1 MRLMKI
7 FALCLAFLLSP
18 LASTQAV
25 AATPAEIAAQV
36 RDQWAKNRA
45 AYMAAVQPYAGQPTY
60 AGLAQNFTAAL
71 DKTGASLENYL
82 TLKLASPPTPA
93 AQLTPAVDQ
102 LSKDLGAL
110 RLLYRQAS
118 GPMVN
123 VLGTA
128 LTQHSATTQT
138 ALKNMQ

>member
-36 RDQWAKNRA
+36 REQWAKNRE
-45 AYMAAVQPYAGQPTY
+45 AYLASVQPYAGQAAY
-60 AGLAQNFTAAL
+60 ASQVQNFTAAL
-71 DKTGASLENYL
+71 DKAGAALENYL

-102 LSKDLGAL
+102 LTKDMGAL
-110 RLLYRQAS
+110 RVLYRNTT
-118 GPMVN
+118 GPLVN

-128 LTQHSATTQT
+128 LSQHSATTQT